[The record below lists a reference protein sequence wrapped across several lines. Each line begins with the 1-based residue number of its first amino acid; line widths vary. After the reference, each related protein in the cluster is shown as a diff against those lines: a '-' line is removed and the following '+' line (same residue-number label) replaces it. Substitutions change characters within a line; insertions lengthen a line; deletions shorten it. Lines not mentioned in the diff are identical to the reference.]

1 MILKS
6 KWKRL
11 RTVSLI
17 MKVLQHLLL
26 YVKLR
31 LIMGDAHHDIIPR
44 LLPLQVLVLQLQLGN
59 VGLVMG
65 RRLQNKRASDTQN
78 FQWDFNR
85 TFHGISNGNH
95 LLVRMMRSLQLILH
109 LRDPALHVIHLC
121 N

>member
-11 RTVSLI
+11 RAVSLI

-44 LLPLQVLVLQLQLGN
+44 LLPLQDLVLHLQLGN
-59 VGLVMG
+59 VGLVKDT
-65 RRLQNKRASDTQN
+65 RLQNKRGSDTQN
-78 FQWDFNR
+78 FQWDFQQN
-85 TFHGISNGNH
+85 FSMGFPIGIT
-95 LLVRMMRSLQLILH
+95 
-109 LRDPALHVIHLC
+109 C
-121 N
+121 C